1 MTESFSSQG
10 LQWYIIRVQV
20 GREERIRQN
29 LLSRIKQNDLE
40 DRVPEVLLPVEN
52 VSDIKGGKR
61 RVTKRKLFPGYLMV
75 QMDMSEDVWFVLRD
89 TPGFG
94 DFVGGS
100 GHQPVP
106 MSDDEIQRIRGK
118 MEESK
123 EKPKLSISFKPGDRV
138 KIKQGHFENFDGVV
152 EEVNPEKGVVKVSVT
167 IFGRATQV
175 EVEYWEVEQI

>member
-1 MTESFSSQG
+1 MSQG

-29 LLSRIKQNDLE
+29 LITRIKQAGLE
-40 DRVPEVLLPVEN
+40 DKVPEVLLPVEN
-52 VSDIKGGKR
+52 VSDIKAGKR
-61 RVTKRKLFPGYLMV
+61 RVSKRKLFPGYLLIHMEV
-75 QMDMSEDVWFVLRD
+75 DDGVWFVLRE

-94 DFVGGS
+94 DFVGG
-100 GHQPVP
+100 GDTPVP
-106 MSDDEIQRIRGK
+106 MSEDELQRIRGK

-138 KIKQGHFENFDGVV
+138 KIKQGHFENFDGEI
-152 EEVNPEKGVVKVSVT
+152 EEVNAEKGVVKVSVT